1 MKLTKKEQSLV
12 PTKEALNRIQ
22 QFIACKQ
29 PEQLAMLGSSD
40 GKHIDTVFFVDKS
53 KSTQTSCEPDVE
65 VCNKKIREWYERGI
79 EFRGFVHSHP
89 GSYYQ
94 PSIADLEYADKIMEA
109 LDMDSI
115 ELPIVI
121 LNPRYDGGCTIFWYT
136 LDRDIKFTGEPREVN
151 ILPGNQ
157 PQAPSNLFSR
167 IQNTVPVD
175 ELQES
180 TIIQI
185 GCGGSAGATEAMA
198 RCGVGNFIL
207 IDPDVCEP
215 RNVLTQRSYIAD
227 SGQAKVKALAN
238 KILNVNPKA
247 KVDIHWMAIAKDTT
261 IEEFVEMLPENT
273 FKDPSKV
280 LIVAS
285 TDDFSAQDAILNL
298 ALKLGV
304 PYMAP
309 QMYADGLASE
319 ITFYYPGVTKT
330 CPKCILHNRYEEY
343 AKGYKNTVTSEGTIY
358 PSILQTNA
366 LEVQII
372 MMLLLHHK
380 GNNRYTN
387 MLDEVA
393 DRNLVLLRL
402 APNAGKNYGLDF
414 MDTAMHKEFSF
425 FGEPLWVP
433 VKPLSGCPICSHSL
447 DT

>member
-40 GKHIDTVFFVDKS
+40 RKHIDTVFFVDKS

-247 KVDIHWMAIAKDTT
+247 KVDIHWRAIAKDTT

-372 MMLLLHHK
+372 LMLLLHHK

>member
-372 MMLLLHHK
+372 LMLLLHHK

>member
-1 MKLTKKEQSLV
+1 MKFTKKEHLLV
-12 PTKEALNRIQ
+12 PTKEVLNEIQ
-22 QFIACKQ
+22 KSIACKQ

-40 GKHIDTVFFVDKS
+40 GKHIDIMFFIGKS
-53 KSTQTSCEPDVE
+53 KSTQTSCEPDIE
-65 VCNKKIREWYERGI
+65 LCNKIIREWCKKGI
-79 EFRGFVHSHP
+79 KFCGFAHSHP
-89 GSYYQ
+89 DAYSR
-94 PSIADLEYADKIMEA
+94 PSDADVEYAGKIMEA

-115 ELPIVI
+115 ELPIII
-121 LNPRYDGGCTIFWYT
+121 LDPRYDGGCAIFWYT
-136 LDRDIKFTGEPREVN
+136 LERNKEFTGEPREVN

-167 IQNTVPVD
+167 IQNTVPTD
-175 ELQES
+175 ELRES

-198 RCGVGNFIL
+198 RCGVGKFIL

-215 RNVLTQRSYIAD
+215 RNVLTQRSYITD

-238 KILNVNPKA
+238 KIFDVNPKTE
-247 KVDIHWMAIAKDTT
+247 VDIHWMAITKDTT
-261 IEEFVEMLPENT
+261 IEEFVKMLPGNT
-273 FKDPSKV
+273 FKDPSRV

-285 TDDFSAQDAILNL
+285 TDNFFAQDAVLNL
-298 ALKLGV
+298 ALKLCV
-304 PYMAP
+304 PFMAP

-319 ITFYYPGVTKT
+319 ITFYYPGITKA

-358 PSILQTNA
+358 PSVLQTNA
-366 LEVQII
+366 LEVQIA
-372 MMLLLHHK
+372 MMLLLYRK

-414 MDTAMHKEFSF
+414 MDTAMHEEFSF
-425 FGEPLWVP
+425 FGETLWVP
-433 VKPLSGCPICSHSL
+433 VKPLSGCPICSYSL

>member
-65 VCNKKIREWYERGI
+65 FCNKKIREWYERGI

-121 LNPRYDGGCTIFWYT
+121 LYPRYDGGCTIFWYT

-247 KVDIHWMAIAKDTT
+247 KVDIHWRAIAKDTT
-261 IEEFVEMLPENT
+261 IEEFVEMLPEDT

-304 PYMAP
+304 PFMAP

-358 PSILQTNA
+358 PSVLQTNA
-366 LEVQII
+366 LEAQIAL
-372 MMLLLHHK
+372 MLLLYHK